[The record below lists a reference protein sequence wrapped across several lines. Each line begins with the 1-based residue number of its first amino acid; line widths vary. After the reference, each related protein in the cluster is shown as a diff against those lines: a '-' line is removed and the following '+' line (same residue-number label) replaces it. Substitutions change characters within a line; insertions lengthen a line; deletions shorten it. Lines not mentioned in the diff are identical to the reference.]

1 MKRKPP
7 DNPPSKDPPEDPLQA
22 QLSHALRPAEF
33 FPDADIW
40 KGSTVYPNTAQIV
53 IITTEDKVR
62 NYLHDYSR
70 AINVR
75 TKWIAPLTLFFAVG
89 GTLLTV
95 SFTERFGSSADF
107 WRAIFWIGWFLSG
120 VWLVYET
127 VKIPIYWKK
136 GDTETLI
143 NKLKN
148 LE

>member
-1 MKRKPP
+1 LKRKQPVSEPP
-7 DNPPSKDPPEDPLQA
+7 LEVPQVA
-22 QLSHALRPAEF
+22 QPKVFESERPAEF

-70 AINVR
+70 AINIR
-75 TKWIAPLTLFFAVG
+75 TKWIAPLTLFFAIG
-89 GTLLTV
+89 GSLLTV
-95 SFTERFGSSADF
+95 SFTEKFGNSAEF
-107 WRAIFWIGWFLSG
+107 WRAIFWVGCVVSAFWF
-120 VWLVYET
+120 VYEAIR
-127 VKIPIYWKK
+127 VPLYWKK
-136 GDTETLI
+136 GDTESLI